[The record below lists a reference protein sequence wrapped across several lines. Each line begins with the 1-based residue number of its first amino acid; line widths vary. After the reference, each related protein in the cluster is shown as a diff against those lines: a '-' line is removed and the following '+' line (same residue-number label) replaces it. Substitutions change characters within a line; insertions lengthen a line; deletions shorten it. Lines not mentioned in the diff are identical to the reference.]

1 MENIVG
7 TAVWV
12 VEYDYADLKDCN
24 GVFSTKEKALASINA
39 DFERC
44 KDIWLNRESMDED
57 EIDSDWMI
65 WEFDLVDYEISLY
78 ERTSVSLYRT
88 EIQ

>member
-1 MENIVG
+1 MENVVG

-57 EIDSDWMI
+57 EIDSDWII
-65 WEFDLVDYEISLY
+65 WEFDLVDYEAFLC
-78 ERTSVSLYRT
+78 EHTCVSLYCT

>member
-39 DFERC
+39 DFENY
-44 KDIWLNRESMDED
+44 KDIWTNRESMDED
-57 EIDSDWMI
+57 EIDSDWII
-65 WEFDLVDYEISLY
+65 WEFDLVDDELFLC
-78 ERTSVSLYRT
+78 EHTSVSLYCT
-88 EIQ
+88 VIQ

>member
-12 VEYDYADLKDCN
+12 VEYDYVDLKDCN

-39 DFERC
+39 DFENY
-44 KDIWLNRESMDED
+44 KDIWTNRELIDED
-57 EIDSDWMI
+57 EINSDWMT
-65 WEFDLVDYEISLY
+65 WEFDLVDSEYFLY
-78 ERTSVSLYRT
+78 KHTSVSLYCT
-88 EIQ
+88 IIQ

>member
-57 EIDSDWMI
+57 EIGSDWII
-65 WEFDLVDYEISLY
+65 WEFDLVDYKISLY
-78 ERTSVSLYRT
+78 EHTCVSLYRT
-88 EIQ
+88 EIL

>member
-12 VEYDYADLKDCN
+12 VEYDYPDLKDCN

-39 DFERC
+39 DFENY
-44 KDIWLNRESMDED
+44 KDIWRNRELIDED
-57 EIDSDWMI
+57 KISDWII
-65 WEFDLVDYEISLY
+65 WEFDLVDSEYFLY
-78 ERTSVSLYRT
+78 KHTSVSLYCT
-88 EIQ
+88 VIQ

>member
-44 KDIWLNRESMDED
+44 KDIWCNRELMDED
-57 EIDSDWMI
+57 EIDSDWII
-65 WEFDLVDYEISLY
+65 WEFDLVDHELFLY
-78 ERTSVSLYRT
+78 EHTCVSLYCT
-88 EIQ
+88 VIQ

>member
-24 GVFSTKEKALASINA
+24 GVFSTKEKALASINT
-39 DFERC
+39 DFENY
-44 KDIWLNRESMDED
+44 KDIWTNRELIDED
-57 EIDSDWMI
+57 ETNSDWI
-65 WEFDLVDYEISLY
+65 TWEFDLVDCDYLFY
-78 ERTSVSLYRT
+78 KHASVSLYCT
-88 EIQ
+88 IIQ

>member
-12 VEYDYADLKDCN
+12 VEYDYPDLKDCN
-24 GVFSTKEKALASINA
+24 GVFSTKEKALASINE

-44 KDIWLNRESMDED
+44 KDIWRNRESIDED
-57 EIDSDWMI
+57 EIDSDWII
-65 WEFDLVDYEISLY
+65 WEFDLVDSEYFFY
-78 ERTSVSLYRT
+78 KHTSVSLYCSV
-88 EIQ
+88 IQ

>member
-24 GVFSTKEKALASINA
+24 GVFSTKEKALASINT
-39 DFERC
+39 DFENY
-44 KDIWLNRESMDED
+44 KDIWTNRELIDED
-57 EIDSDWMI
+57 KISDRII
-65 WEFDLVDYEISLY
+65 WEFDLVDCDYFFSKHT
-78 ERTSVSLYRT
+78 RVSLYFT
-88 EIQ
+88 VIQ

>member
-1 MENIVG
+1 MENVVG

-24 GVFSTKEKALASINA
+24 GIFSTKEKALASINA

-44 KDIWLNRESMDED
+44 KDIWFNRELMDED
-57 EIDSDWMI
+57 EIGSDWTA
-65 WEFDLVDYEISLY
+65 WKFDLIDYKFSLCEHTY
-78 ERTSVSLYRT
+78 VSLYCT
-88 EIQ
+88 VIQ